1 MADRPFRFG
10 IVAGLAATGP
20 TWAETARRAENLGY
34 DSLLVPDTLWTLS
47 PWVAL
52 GAAAAATSTLRLGTF
67 VLNAPLRT
75 PAAVAHETVSLD
87 LVSGG
92 RFELGLG
99 AGRPG
104 GEADAARLGL
114 PWGTPGE
121 RIGRLSETI
130 RTVKEALAK
139 SAADAGSPTGGQA
152 ARGPEM
158 RAVQQP
164 GPPILVAGAGRRL
177 LTLAAR
183 EADIVALGVA
193 PTGTEY
199 DLAAKVGELRDVA
212 GDRFD
217 RLEIA
222 YNLAAIGSELPGWL
236 AGQLGADP
244 AELVRSGSA
253 AILSGT
259 PAEMADTLRRR
270 RDALGISYITVNGA
284 FMDQLAPV
292 VEALAGR

>member
-20 TWAETARRAENLGY
+20 TWAETARRAESLGY
-34 DSLLVPDTLWTLS
+34 DTLLVPDTLWTLS

-52 GAAAAATSTLRLGTF
+52 GAAATATSSLRLGTF

-75 PAAVAHETVSLD
+75 PAAVAHEAMSLD

-92 RFELGLG
+92 RLELGLG
-99 AGRPG
+99 AGRSG
-104 GEADAARLGL
+104 ADADAARLGL
-114 PWGTPGE
+114 PWGTPRE
-121 RIGRLSETI
+121 RVDRLAETI
-130 RTVKEALAK
+130 RTVKETLAK
-139 SAADAGSPTGGQA
+139 SAADAGSPGGR
-152 ARGPEM
+152 ARGPAL

-164 GPPILVAGAGRRL
+164 GPPIMVAGAGRRL
-177 LTLAAR
+177 LTLAAA
-183 EADIVALGVA
+183 EADIVALGVP

-217 RLEIA
+217 RLEVA
-222 YNLAAIGSELPGWL
+222 YNLAAVGSDLPGWL
-236 AGQLGADP
+236 AGQLGRDP
-244 AELVRSGSA
+244 AELLRSGSA
-253 AILSGT
+253 AILTGT
-259 PAEMADTLRRR
+259 PAEMTDTLRRR

>member
-1 MADRPFRFG
+1 MTDRPFRFG
-10 IVAGLAATGP
+10 VVAGLAPTGAAW
-20 TWAETARRAENLGY
+20 TETARRAENLGY
-34 DSLLVPDTLWTLS
+34 DTLLVPDTLWTLS

-52 GAAAAATSTLRLGTF
+52 SAAAAATSTLRLGTF

-75 PAAVAHETVSLD
+75 PAAVAHEAMSLD
-87 LVSGG
+87 LASDG

-104 GEADAARLGL
+104 AEAEAARLGL
-114 PWGTPGE
+114 PWGTPGQ
-121 RIGRLSETI
+121 RVDQLAETI
-130 RTVKEALAK
+130 RTVKETLAK
-139 SAADAGSPTGGQA
+139 STADATAGQ
-152 ARGPEM
+152 ARGPVL

-164 GPPILVAGAGRRL
+164 GPPIMVAGAGRRL

-199 DLAAKVGELRDVA
+199 DLATKVGELRDVA

-222 YNLAAIGSELPGWL
+222 YNLAAVAPAPSDLPGWL
-236 AGQLGADP
+236 AGQLGGDP
-244 AELVRSGSA
+244 AELARGGSA
-253 AILSGT
+253 AILTGSPT
-259 PAEMADTLRRR
+259 EIADALRRR
-270 RDALGISYITVNGA
+270 RDALGISYINVNGA

-292 VEALAGR
+292 VEALTGR

>member
-10 IVAGLAATGP
+10 IVAGLAAAGP

-34 DSLLVPDTLWTLS
+34 ATLLVPDTLWTLS

-52 GAAAAATSTLRLGTF
+52 GAAAAGTSTLRLGTF

-75 PAAVAHETVSLD
+75 PAAVAHETMSLD

-99 AGRPG
+99 AGRHG
-104 GEADAARLGL
+104 AEAEAARLGL
-114 PWGTPGE
+114 RWGTPGE
-121 RIGRLSETI
+121 RVDQLAETI
-130 RTVKEALAK
+130 RTVKETLAK
-139 SAADAGSPTGGQA
+139 SAADAAAGQ
-152 ARGPEM
+152 ARGPVL

-164 GPPILVAGAGRRL
+164 GPPIMVAGAGRRL

-183 EADIVALGVA
+183 EADIVALGVP

-199 DLAAKVGELRDVA
+199 DLATKVGELRDVA

-222 YNLAAIGSELPGWL
+222 YNLAAVGDELPGWL

-253 AILSGT
+253 AILRGT
-259 PAEMADTLRRR
+259 STEVADALRRR

>member
-34 DSLLVPDTLWTLS
+34 DTLLVPDTQWTLS

-52 GAAAAATSTLRLGTF
+52 GAAAAATSRLRLGTF
-67 VLNAPLRT
+67 VLNTPLHT
-75 PAAVAHETVSLD
+75 PAAVAHDAMSLD

-121 RIGRLSETI
+121 RVDRLAETI
-130 RTVKEALAK
+130 RTVKETLAK
-139 SAADAGSPTGGQA
+139 SAADAAAGQ
-152 ARGPEM
+152 ARGPAL

-164 GPPILVAGAGRRL
+164 GPPVMVAGAGRRL

-222 YNLAAIGSELPGWL
+222 YNLVAAGDELPGWL
-236 AGQLGADP
+236 AGQIGGDP
-244 AELVRSGSA
+244 AELARSGSA
-253 AILSGT
+253 AILTGT
-259 PAEMADTLRRR
+259 PAEMADVLRRR
-270 RDALGISYITVNGA
+270 RDAVGISYITVNGA